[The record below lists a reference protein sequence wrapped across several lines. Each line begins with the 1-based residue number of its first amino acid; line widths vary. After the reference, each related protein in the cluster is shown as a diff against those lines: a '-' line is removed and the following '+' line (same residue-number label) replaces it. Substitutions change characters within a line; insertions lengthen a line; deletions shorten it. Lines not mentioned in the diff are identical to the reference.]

1 MDGELSTHQYM
12 DSLDV
17 GMIMKD
23 VAQNHAV
30 DVGLVAGERLM
41 MDIVMFLQDL
51 VHLISSVVTAK
62 VNLGGMLEEWVWF
75 VYRGDLNY
83 ELLYKYSGG

>member
-23 VAQNHAV
+23 VVQKDAV
-30 DVGLVAGERLM
+30 DVNLVAGEVLV

-51 VHLISSVVTAK
+51 VQLVSSVVTAK
-62 VNLGGMLEEWVWF
+62 VNLGVTLEEWVWF
-75 VYRGDLNY
+75 VFSGDLNY

>member
-1 MDGELSTHQYM
+1 M

-23 VAQNHAV
+23 VVQKDAV
-30 DVGLVAGERLM
+30 DVSLVAGERLV

-51 VHLISSVVTAK
+51 VQLVSSVVTAK
-62 VNLGGMLEEWVWF
+62 VNLGVTLEEWVWF
-75 VYRGDLNY
+75 VFSGDLNY

>member
-1 MDGELSTHQYM
+1 M

-23 VAQNHAV
+23 VVQKDAV
-30 DVGLVAGERLM
+30 DVNLVAGDLLL
-41 MDIVMFLQDL
+41 MDIVICHQDL
-51 VHLISSVVTAK
+51 VQLVSSVVTAK
-62 VNLGGMLEEWVWF
+62 VNLGVTLEEWVWF
-75 VYRGDLNY
+75 VFSGDLNY